1 MSDKI
6 EDGLKMNSIYEKI
19 REQIETMTRSA
30 FQKCE
35 AAGSLPAAEIGE
47 ISLEVPKERG
57 FGDFSINTAMQA
69 TKQAKMPPRK
79 IAELVIA
86 AMDTSGT
93 YVDRVECAG
102 PGFINFYLSR
112 EWLYDAMKL
121 IQDKQEAYG
130 EVDNGKGVKVNVE
143 FVSANPTGPLH
154 MGNARG
160 GALGDCIASVLKKA
174 GYEVTREFYINDAGN
189 QIEKFGISLEA
200 RYLQQLLGEDQV
212 AFPEDGYH
220 GEDIT
225 DHAREYVKQHGN
237 ALLDKDPE
245 ERRKALVDYAL
256 PINVDRIRKGLGTYG
271 ITYDVWFSEKSLHE
285 SGQVAE
291 AVQYLKDN
299 GYTVEKEGAIW
310 LNAEKLGL
318 EKDEV
323 LVRNNGVPTYMAAD
337 IAYHRNK
344 FNRGFHWCIDLW
356 GADHHGHVARMK
368 AAMTPFGIEKD
379 KLDVV
384 LFQLVRLYRNGEI
397 ARMSK
402 RSGRAISLEDL
413 LEEVGR
419 DAARFFFNLKT
430 SGSHLDFDL
439 DLAVEQ
445 SNNNPVYYV
454 QYAHARICSI
464 LRKLSEEEGI
474 TFAGMAGID
483 MRLLTQ
489 NEEIELMRKLSEYPG
504 EVALAAKTL
513 EPSRLTRYVMDV
525 AANFHSFYNACRV
538 KGTEEGLLR
547 ARLALVDCTRI
558 VIRNVLDLISIKAPE
573 KM

>member
-1 MSDKI
+1 MI
-6 EDGLKMNSIYEKI
+6 AMNSIFEKI
-19 REQIETMTRSA
+19 QEQIVSMTRKA
-30 FQKCE
+30 FEACE
-35 AAGSLPAAEIGE
+35 KNGSLPPIQLAE
-47 ISLEVPKERG
+47 ISLDKPRERG
-57 FGDFSINTAMQA
+57 FGDFSVNSAMQA
-69 TKQAKMPPRK
+69 TKQAKLPPRR

-86 AMDTSGT
+86 AMNYEGT
-93 YVDRVECAG
+93 YVERVECAG
-102 PGFINFYLSR
+102 PGFINFYLNKA
-112 EWLYDAMKL
+112 WLYDALRL
-121 IQDKQEAYG
+121 IQEKQERYG
-130 EVDNGKGVKVNVE
+130 EVDVGKNVKVNVE

-174 GYEVTREFYINDAGN
+174 GYDVTREFYINDAGN

-200 RYLQQLLGEDQV
+200 RYLQQILGEDQV
-212 AFPEDGYH
+212 SFPEDGYH
-220 GEDIT
+220 GEDII
-225 DHAREYVKQHGN
+225 DHAKAYVAQYGD
-237 ALLDKDPE
+237 ALMAKSPE
-245 ERRKALVDYAL
+245 ERRQALVDFAL
-256 PINVDRIRKGLGTYG
+256 PVNITNIKKALKTYG
-271 ITYDVWFSEKSLHE
+271 IEYDVWFSEKSLHD
-285 SGQVAE
+285 SGEVAE
-291 AVQYLKDN
+291 AVKFLTDN
-299 GYTVEKEGAIW
+299 GYTVEKEGAVW
-310 LNAEKLGL
+310 LNGEKLGL

-344 FNRGFHWCIDLW
+344 FKRGFNWCIDLW

-368 AAMTPFGIEKD
+368 AAMTPFGIDKD

-384 LFQLVRLYRNGEI
+384 LFQLVRLYRNGEV

-402 RSGRAISLEDL
+402 RSGRTISLEDL

-439 DLAVEQ
+439 DLAVKQ
-445 SNNNPVYYV
+445 SNDNPVFYV

-464 LRKLSEEEGI
+464 LRKLKEEGV
-474 TFAGMAGID
+474 ALPDMAGID
-483 MRLLTQ
+483 LNLLTA
-489 NEEIELMRKLSEYPG
+489 NEEIELIRKLSEFPE
-504 EVALAAKTL
+504 EVALSAKTL

-525 AANFHSFYNACRV
+525 AACFHSFYNACRV
-538 KGTEEGLLR
+538 RGEEEALMM

-558 VIRNVLDLISIKAPE
+558 VIRNVLDLISIQAPE